1 MAARLGY
8 LLQLEDFVNE
18 IIEGDSQVII
28 LSLQHPHSSLDWHIS
43 SFIYD
48 IINSLPVFISWSG
61 RKVKRCT
68 NFYTHLV
75 AH

>member
-1 MAARLGY
+1 MTARLGY

-48 IINSLPVFISWSG
+48 IISLPIFISWSG
-61 RKVKRCT
+61 RKVKRRIL
-68 NFYTHLV
+68 N
-75 AH
+75 